1 MLKYC
6 SIGSGSSGNCHVV
19 SYKDT
24 GILIDAGLAGK
35 RITSG
40 IEQADFDIDKIQGI
54 FITHEHSDHIKGAG
68 IMSRKLDIPIYANFK
83 TWCGM
88 KDKIGNIKEE
98 NMIVF
103 DNDKTYEL
111 GELKI
116 RPFSIPHDS
125 EDAVGYNIYSDKEK
139 MSIAT
144 DIGYITDNIR
154 NNLKGSKLV
163 VLESNYDPNMLMMG
177 SYTYSLKRRVMSD
190 CGHLSNEDS
199 GSLLCKVIN
208 KNLKYAF
215 LAHLSKENNYPQ
227 LAFEAVK
234 CQLWEEM
241 GLKDLDFDLSVAKRD
256 EPSKMVVL

>member
-98 NMIVF
+98 NRPCV
-103 DNDKTYEL
+103 KTYKVMINRYL
-111 GELKI
+111 ANFD
-116 RPFSIPHDS
+116 FSLQKKDVFVVAYINLLYEIIAYRRNADDS
-125 EDAVGYNIYSDKEK
+125 VEGPAITDKE
-139 MSIAT
+139 SLIACI
-144 DIGYITDNIR
+144 DYIIEN
-154 NNLKGSKLV
+154 K
-163 VLESNYDPNMLMMG
+163 LESNKAYFKRAFEEIKKYEKLLEKCTIYHSALPESDMA
-177 SYTYSLKRRVMSD
+177 YTLYIKVNK
-190 CGHLSNEDS
+190 HNENYEK
-199 GSLLCKVIN
+199 LLDLIEKSAFGKENSFV
-208 KNLKYAF
+208 LKYMLEEF
-215 LAHLSKENNYPQ
+215 DWHRENE
-227 LAFEAVK
+227 LF
-234 CQLWEEM
+234 
-241 GLKDLDFDLSVAKRD
+241 
-256 EPSKMVVL
+256 

>member
-125 EDAVGYNIYSDKEK
+125 EDAVGYNIYSNKEK

-163 VLESNYDPNMLMMG
+163 EGGTESIL
-177 SYTYSLKRRVMSD
+177 
-190 CGHLSNEDS
+190 
-199 GSLLCKVIN
+199 
-208 KNLKYAF
+208 
-215 LAHLSKENNYPQ
+215 LAHLSKENNFPE
-227 LAFEAVK
+227 LAYATTKNVLTK
-234 CQLWEEM
+234 NEM
-241 GLKDLDFDLSVAKRD
+241 IIGKDLTLDVLSRD
-256 EPSKMVVL
+256 KVSKVYEL

>member
-1 MLKYC
+1 
-6 SIGSGSSGNCHVV
+6 
-19 SYKDT
+19 
-24 GILIDAGLAGK
+24 
-35 RITSG
+35 
-40 IEQADFDIDKIQGI
+40 
-54 FITHEHSDHIKGAG
+54 
-68 IMSRKLDIPIYANFK
+68 
-83 TWCGM
+83 M

-177 SYTYSLKRRVMSD
+177 SYTYALKKRVMSD
-190 CGHLSNEDS
+190 GGHLSNE
-199 GSLLCKVIN
+199 
-208 KNLKYAF
+208 
-215 LAHLSKENNYPQ
+215 
-227 LAFEAVK
+227 EAASF
-234 CQLWEEM
+234 CT
-241 GLKDLDFDLSVAKRD
+241 GKDLTLDVLSRD
-256 EPSKMVVL
+256 KVSKVYEL